1 MKNISKKSNHMVTKM
16 KTFTIETD
24 TVEYLITAMD
34 LQDALDTFDGNPNEI
49 VCIKEPFDEA

>member
-1 MKNISKKSNHMVTKM
+1 MVTKM

-49 VCIKEPFDEA
+49 VCIKEPFDET